1 MTPGP
6 NFLPGVMM
14 RRFSLLLIPL
24 VIATALSAQ
33 TVRYEVSVAHG
44 EFHVAA
50 EFPTNGKDTLFV
62 SLPAWSPGNYE
73 IQNYA
78 RYLHGFVAKNS
89 SGQPLYWDRA
99 DKDTWRVATGRSDR
113 VTVEFDYSSDT
124 IDLSIARTAQDF
136 AQFLGTNFFMFEEG
150 QLARPAEVR
159 FRLPAGWQV
168 TTALKGP
175 TSGVYRAGDYHELAD
190 AMTFVGRYSLDS
202 LQADGKWIR
211 IAVWPAADYTAAVAR
226 NLRNGVA
233 KMAPVQNR
241 IMGEAPYDVY
251 TVFFNVIH
259 GPIDFGGGLEH
270 SSSQYD
276 IMPALGFADPF
287 GNLGDF
293 MYPLLSHE
301 FFHLWNVKRIRPAEM
316 WPYDYHAEQYT
327 PLLWWSEGVTDYYG
341 DLTNLRSG
349 LWNPDQFLANTVR
362 NINQS
367 DDTPEPWSVE
377 DGSEATWIHEVY
389 INSSQLYYP
398 KGSLLGFLLDI
409 SIRDAT
415 DNAHTLDDVMR
426 ALYTRYYRQSKGFL
440 TADLLKELR
449 SAGMPDVDAFY
460 RRYIDGRDSLPYE
473 TVFAKAG
480 LVFHRNPVTSL
491 FLGISAGPS
500 PSGGVLI
507 QGVTSGSAAEEA
519 GVEPGDVLTRI
530 GDIPISASQDWGAA
544 FRSRYQ
550 GKAGQPLT
558 LTVQRAGRTL
568 TLNTTVRERTTSRLS
583 LERAPSPTPKQAK
596 IWQSLATGL

>member
-1 MTPGP
+1 
-6 NFLPGVMM
+6 MM
-14 RRFSLLLIPL
+14 RRFMHYLALTLLGAAPVSLF
-24 VIATALSAQ
+24 AQ
-33 TVRYEVSVAHG
+33 SVRYEIAVARS
-44 EFHVAA
+44 EFHVTA
-50 EFPTNGKDTLFV
+50 EFPTGGKDTLLV

-78 RYLHGFVAKNS
+78 RYVHGFGAKNA
-89 SGQPLYWDRA
+89 SGQALYWDRA

-124 IDLSIARTAQDF
+124 IDLSIARASQDF
-136 AQFLGTNFFMFEEG
+136 AQFLGTNLFMFEEG
-150 QLARPAEVR
+150 QWARPAEVR

-175 TSGVYRAGDYHELAD
+175 TNGVYRAADYHELAD
-190 AMTFVGRYSLDS
+190 AMTFVGRYSIDS
-202 LQADGKWIR
+202 LQTDGKWIR
-211 IAVWPAADYTAAVAR
+211 IAVWPASDYTPAVAR

-276 IMPALGFADPF
+276 IMPALAFADPS

-327 PLLWWSEGVTDYYG
+327 PLLWWSEGVTDYYA

-349 LWNPDQFLANTVR
+349 LWSPDQFLANAVS
-362 NINQS
+362 NIKQV
-367 DDTPEPWSVE
+367 DEAREPWSVE

-389 INSSQLYYP
+389 VNSSQLYYP

-409 SIRDAT
+409 SIRDAS
-415 DNAHTLDDVMR
+415 DNARNLDQVMR
-426 ALYTRYYRQSKGFL
+426 ALYTRYYRQNKGFL
-440 TADLLKELR
+440 TADLLGELR
-449 SAGMPDVDAFY
+449 AAGMPDVDTFY

-473 TVFAKAG
+473 AVFAKAG
-480 LVFHRNPVTSL
+480 IVFHRDVVTSPFVGVSTTPTPSGGMAVQMVSPGSSAEGAGVQPGDVVTNVGGIPVTS
-491 FLGISAGPS
+491 
-500 PSGGVLI
+500 
-507 QGVTSGSAAEEA
+507 
-519 GVEPGDVLTRI
+519 D
-530 GDIPISASQDWGAA
+530 QDWGAA
-544 FRSRYQ
+544 FRTRYR

-558 LTVQRAGRTL
+558 ITVQREGKTL
-568 TLNTTVRERTTSRLS
+568 TLNTTVQEHTTSSVTLT
-583 LERAPSPTPKQAK
+583 RAPSPTAKQAK
-596 IWQSLATGL
+596 IWQGLALGL

>member
-1 MTPGP
+1 
-6 NFLPGVMM
+6 M
-14 RRFSLLLIPL
+14 RRFTHCL
-24 VIATALSAQ
+24 VLAVLVAVPPIRAQ
-33 TVRYEVSVAHG
+33 SVRYNVSVARG

-50 EFPTNGKDTLFV
+50 EFPTGGKDTLFV

-78 RYLHGFVAKNS
+78 RYVHGFRAKNA
-89 SGQPLYWDRA
+89 SGQPLHWDRA
-99 DKDTWRVATGRSDR
+99 DKDTWRVATARSDR
-113 VTVEFDYSSDT
+113 VTVEFDYSSDS
-124 IDLSIARTAQDF
+124 IDLSIARVAQDF
-136 AQFLGTNFFMFEEG
+136 GQFLGTNLFMFEEG
-150 QLARPAEVR
+150 QWARPAEVR
-159 FRLPAGWQV
+159 FSLPAGWQV

-175 TSGVYRAGDYHELAD
+175 TNGVYRAADYHELAD
-190 AMTFVGRYSLDS
+190 AMTFVGHYSVDS

-211 IAVWPAADYTAAVAR
+211 IAVWPVADYTPAVAR
-226 NLRNGVA
+226 NLRNGLA

-241 IMGEAPYDVY
+241 IMGEAPYDLY

-270 SSSQYD
+270 SASQYD
-276 IMPALGFADPF
+276 IMPALAFADPS
-287 GNLGDF
+287 GALGDF

-327 PLLWWSEGVTDYYG
+327 PLLWWSEGVTDYYA

-349 LWNPDQFLANTVR
+349 LWTPDEFLANAIT
-362 NINQS
+362 NIKQVE
-367 DDTPEPWSVE
+367 DTPEPWSVE

-415 DNAHTLDDVMR
+415 DNAHNLDQVMR
-426 ALYTRYYRQSKGFL
+426 ALYTRYYRQNKGFL
-440 TADLLKELR
+440 TADLLSELR
-449 SAGMPDVDAFY
+449 TAGMPDVDAFY

-480 LVFHRNPVTSL
+480 LVFHREVVTNPFV
-491 FLGISAGPS
+491 GVSANPA
-500 PSGGVLI
+500 PSGGMVV
-507 QGVTSGSAAEEA
+507 QAVTPGSSADVA
-519 GVEPGDVLTRI
+519 GVQPGDVLTNI
-530 GDIPISASQDWGAA
+530 GGIPVTADQDWGGPVRA
-544 FRSRYQ
+544 RYR

-558 LTVQRAGRTL
+558 ITVQRAGRTL
-568 TLNTTVRERTTSRLS
+568 TLNGSVQERSTSTVTLT
-583 LERAPSPTPKQAK
+583 RAPNPTPKQAK
-596 IWQSLATGL
+596 IWQGLASGL

>member
-1 MTPGP
+1 
-6 NFLPGVMM
+6 MM
-14 RRFSLLLIPL
+14 RRSPQLLPLLLHLASP
-24 VIATALSAQ
+24 VHGQ
-33 TVRYEVSVAHG
+33 VVRYDVSVVRG
-44 EFHVAA
+44 QFHVSAD
-50 EFPTNGKDTLFV
+50 FPTSGRDTLFV

-78 RYLHGFVAKNS
+78 RYVHGFGAKNAA
-89 SGQPLYWDRA
+89 GRALHWDRA
-99 DKDTWRVATGRSDR
+99 DKDTWRVATGRADH
-113 VTVEFDYSSDT
+113 VLVDFDYSPDT
-124 IDLSIARTAQDF
+124 IDLSVARTAQDF
-136 AQFLGTNFFMFEEG
+136 GQFLGTNLFMFEEG

-175 TSGVYRAGDYHELAD
+175 ANGVYRAGDYHELAD
-190 AMTFVGRYSLDS
+190 AMTFVGKYSLDS

-211 IAVWPAADYTAAVAR
+211 LAVWPATDYTPAVAR

-233 KMAPVQNR
+233 KLAPVQNR
-241 IMGEAPYDVY
+241 IMGDAPYDVY

-270 SSSQYD
+270 SAAQYD
-276 IMPALGFADPF
+276 IMPALAFADPS

-301 FFHLWNVKRIRPAEM
+301 FFHLWNVKRVRPAEM

-327 PLLWWSEGVTDYYG
+327 PLVWWSEGVTDYYA

-349 LWNPDQFLANTVR
+349 LWSPDQFLANAVS
-362 NINQS
+362 NIKQV
-367 DDTPEPWSVE
+367 DDAAEPWSAE

-389 INSSQLYYP
+389 VNSSQLYYP

-415 DNAHTLDDVMR
+415 DNAHNLDEVMR

-440 TADLLKELR
+440 TADLLSELR
-449 SAGMPDVDAFY
+449 TADMPEVETFY
-460 RRYIDGRDSLPYE
+460 RRYIDGRDSLPCE
-473 TVFAKAG
+473 AVFAKAG
-480 LVFHRNPVTSL
+480 LVFHREVVTSL
-491 FLGISAGPS
+491 FLGVSAGPS
-500 PSGGVLI
+500 PSGGVLV
-507 QGVTSGSAAEEA
+507 QAVTPGSAADEA

-550 GKAGQPLT
+550 GKVGQPLT
-558 LTVQRAGRTL
+558 ITVQRAGSTV
-568 TLNTTVRERTTSRLS
+568 TLNTAVRERTTSRLS
-583 LERAPSPTPKQAK
+583 LERAPSPTPKQAR
-596 IWQSLATGL
+596 IWQGLATGL